1 MGSDPL
7 VQKLLMCSTL
17 GIDIRKLWTNIK
29 SSEERGR
36 KMDEFPAFEE
46 IRGLLDEI
54 AEEVPE
60 AFYRELHG
68 GIILIPEEKKHQE
81 SKSFSNLY
89 IMGEYH
95 RSVMGRKILIY
106 YGSFKKMYPNASQKI
121 LRKKL
126 KDTLFHEFT
135 HHIESLAGER
145 GLERKDEEKMHKY
158 RLRKDKRE
166 GPPR

>member
-1 MGSDPL
+1 M
-7 VQKLLMCSTL
+7 
-17 GIDIRKLWTNIK
+17 N
-29 SSEERGR
+29 
-36 KMDEFPAFEE
+36 EFPSFDE
-46 IRGLLDEI
+46 IRELLDEI

-68 GIILIPEEKKHQE
+68 GIILIPEEKKHRE
-81 SKSFSNLY
+81 SKHSGNLY

-95 RSVMGRKILIY
+95 RNAMGRKILIY
-106 YGSFKKMYPNASQKI
+106 YGSFKKMYSKASMEA

-145 GLERKDEEKMHKY
+145 GLERKDEEKMQKY
-158 RLRKDKRE
+158 RQRRSKRG
-166 GPPR
+166 GPR